1 MKQKRIAVAIGL
13 MFAALA
19 NGCAT
24 TRPADEAVEQGAGI
38 PVVVEEKSAAMVGNQ
53 TGAVAAELKA
63 QPEQPPVTDGKQSA
77 KPAGEEKTERYKL
90 HPGSGIFVKA
100 EPAPIP
106 SSAGAGSDQ
115 EITLNFEGAEIREVV
130 KAVLGDVLKESY
142 ILDPRVQGSITVRS
156 SKAMARS
163 ALLPTMEMLLRMNG
177 AAMVRESNG
186 ILKIVPA
193 GSAIK
198 GSSSPRLGGGGRA
211 LADGHSIQ
219 VVPLQYVSAREMA
232 KILEPLAPE
241 GGGGVVRVDET
252 RNLLIL
258 SGAEPE
264 LRHALETI
272 DMFDVDWMSGM
283 SIGLFPLKQADVKT
297 VGTEIDKLIG
307 ERSASPVA
315 GLVRI
320 VPVER
325 MNALLVVTQQPKYLE
340 QARIWIERLD
350 QGGVSGGNTL
360 HVYQVQN
367 GKAESIAGLLSDIFG
382 WRRTQ
387 QQAAPQL
394 APGLTPAEISTTG
407 AASSSA
413 SSLMDK
419 KAGDASPPQALPSA
433 TSALPAASGSGATT
447 VAQSP
452 ASGVRVI
459 ADKDNNAL
467 LIYAPAGEYEKIEA
481 AVKKLDVVPRQV
493 LIEMTIAEVTLTD
506 EYQYGLEWYF
516 SSRGHQGGQLDTGA
530 AGIAQLAPGFS
541 YAWKDSA
548 GAIRAVL
555 NSLAT
560 NSKLNII
567 SSPHVMVSDNQVA
580 KIQVGDRVPTVSQT
594 QSLATTTTTTGV
606 ISSVQYIDTG
616 VMLAVRPHIN
626 AGGQVTMEVSQEVS
640 NATKT
645 TTSGIDS
652 PTISK
657 RTAQSTVTIQS
668 GETMVLGGLIKEEKN
683 DGSAGVPLLSEIPI
697 MGALF
702 GNQTKKNNRTELVI
716 LITPRVA
723 NNSLQSKEITDE
735 IRKRISGLQT
745 LGPRRE
751 VNFKE

>member
-1 MKQKRIAVAIGL
+1 MKQKKIAVAIGL
-13 MFAALA
+13 IFAALA
-19 NGCAT
+19 TGCAT
-24 TRPADEAVEQGAGI
+24 TGQVNTPGDSGPSLVSREKND
-38 PVVVEEKSAAMVGNQ
+38 VVVNESQVADKTEKDK
-53 TGAVAAELKA
+53 AEQ
-63 QPEQPPVTDGKQSA
+63 QPVMDGKQNTV
-77 KPAGEEKTERYKL
+77 PANEEKIERYKI
-90 HPGSGIFVKA
+90 HPGSGVFVKA
-100 EPAPIP
+100 APTPIP
-106 SSAGAGSDQ
+106 SSMVGGSDQ
-115 EITLNFEGAEIREVV
+115 EITLNFEGADIREVV
-130 KAVLGDVLKESY
+130 KVILGDVLKESY
-142 ILDPRVQGSITVRS
+142 IVDPRVQGSITARS
-156 SKAMARS
+156 SKPMARS
-163 ALLPTMEMLLRMNG
+163 TLLPTMEMLLRMNG
-177 AAMVRESNG
+177 AAMLRESNG
-186 ILKIVPA
+186 IFKVVPSGA
-193 GSAIK
+193 AIK

-211 LADGHSIQ
+211 LAEGHSIQ

-241 GGGGVVRVDET
+241 GGGGVVRVDEM

-258 SGAEPE
+258 SGAEAE

-272 DMFDVDWMSGM
+272 DMFDVDWMAGM
-283 SIGLFPLKQADVKT
+283 SIGIFPLKHSDVKV
-297 VGTEIDKLIG
+297 VGTELDKLFG
-307 ERSASPVA
+307 ERSSSPVA
-315 GLVRI
+315 GLLRI

-325 MNALLVVTQQPKYLE
+325 MNALLIVTQQPKYLE
-340 QARIWIERLD
+340 QAKIWVERLD
-350 QGGVSGGNTL
+350 QGGTSGGSNL
-360 HVYQVQN
+360 YVYQVQN
-367 GKAESIAGLLSDIFG
+367 GKAESIAILLSDIFG
-382 WRRTQ
+382 WSRPQ

-394 APGLTPAEISTTG
+394 APGLALAEFTTTA
-407 AASSSA
+407 AASQA
-413 SSLMDK
+413 ITSLTDK
-419 KAGDASPPQALPSA
+419 KAVDSSQSKA
-433 TSALPAASGSGATT
+433 TPFATTPAQPVSSGSSPST
-447 VAQSP
+447 VSQSP
-452 ASGVRVI
+452 SSEVRVI

-467 LIYAPAGEYEKIEA
+467 LIYSSAGEYEKIEA

-516 SSRGHQGGQLDTGA
+516 SNGPRQGGQLDTGI
-530 AGIAQLAPGFS
+530 AGIAQLVPGFS

-548 GAIRAVL
+548 GAIKAVL
-555 NSLAT
+555 NTLAT

-640 NATKT
+640 NASKT

-697 MGALF
+697 LGALF

-723 NNSLQSKEITDE
+723 NNSQQSREITDE
-735 IRKRISGLQT
+735 IRKRISGIQT
-745 LGPRRE
+745 LGQRLDAKYSE
-751 VNFKE
+751 